1 MALSEFTYNP
11 KGGSFSGK
19 LPMKNMALMTYL
31 RSVESL
37 YRSTGKKA
45 LGAYYPVR
53 SLPST
58 YIDKDSEWPLV
69 MAAGSIVSVVN
80 IKDASAYSS
89 ADGEAGIGTNGLVY
103 VSLADDGTKLQ
114 KSVNFLYDKDVSGL
128 ITLANGGASVTDMYT
143 DTDGEYGII
152 DQATG
157 NAASAASAGYTRPA
171 NVPFGIVDFEVAADM
186 RYRYLNYDARGG
198 SAGIRVNLDGIL
210 TLPYI
215 AFLGTKSAGKTT
227 AIQDVLKTVKA
238 RHQYIW
244 FDVVDQAELDG
255 ILRGGALKPDSYGKF
270 TPWIDGTDAFAQ
282 RFATIKETRNRVPYD
297 LDEIIDSFPGSG
309 MTGTDTGGL
318 TARLYDF
325 TTKITKAITTTA
337 GTGIKDAVK
346 AAFVTPLVPTVS
358 AYTAAAPTGVLFG
371 QADVA
376 FGLQK

>member
-11 KGGSFSGK
+11 QGGSFSGN

-37 YRSTGKKA
+37 YRTTGKKA

-80 IKDASAYSS
+80 IKDAKAYVS
-89 ADGEAGIGTNGLVY
+89 ADTEAGIGANGLVY
-103 VSLADDGTKLQ
+103 VSIGNDGTKLQ
-114 KSVNFLYDKDVSGL
+114 KSVNFLYEKDVSGL
-128 ITLANGGASVTDMYT
+128 VTIANGGTSTTDAYT
-143 DTDGEYGII
+143 ATDGQYGIL
-152 DQATG
+152 DQAG
-157 NAASAASAGYTRPA
+157 NAASAASTGYTRPA

-186 RYRYLNYDARGG
+186 RFRYLNYDARGG
-198 SAGIRVNLDGIL
+198 SAGIRVCLDGIL

-215 AFLGTKSAGKTT
+215 AFLGAKSAGKST
-227 AIQDVLKTVKA
+227 AIQNVLSTVKA
-238 RHQYIW
+238 HHQYIW
-244 FDVVDQAELDG
+244 FDVVDQAELGG
-255 ILRGGALKPDSYGKF
+255 ILRGGYLKPDRYGKF
-270 TPWIDGTDAFAQ
+270 TPWVSGTDALNQFFAS
-282 RFATIKETRNRVPYD
+282 IKETRNRVPYN
-297 LDEIIDSFPGSG
+297 LDEIIDTFPNSG

-318 TARLYDF
+318 TARLYNF
-325 TTKITKAITTTA
+325 TSTIVGAITTTSVTA
-337 GTGIKDAVK
+337 LKDAIK
-346 AAFVTPLVPTVS
+346 AAFITPITPTVA
-358 AYTAAAPTGVLFG
+358 AYTAAAPSGVLFG